1 MSDIRQTW
9 TVVVPVK
16 GTAAGKTRMA
26 PGLDQRQ
33 RMLLVEAFAL
43 DAVSAL
49 SASALVDR
57 VIVVTDAAAELSGS
71 LRALGADIVADPGA
85 GLNAAVAAGIEAARA
100 TRAAR
105 AEAVDGRAAAT
116 SGVDAGVAV
125 AALLG
130 DLPCLVTADVD
141 DALTRASAHPLA
153 VVPDAEGGG
162 TTLITALPGIAL
174 VPRFGVGSAARH
186 AAAGHVVLDV
196 PPASTLRLD
205 VDTEEDLAA
214 ALSRGVGPHTR
225 AVWA

>member
-49 SASALVDR
+49 TASALVDR
-57 VIVVTDAAAELSGS
+57 VIVVTDAAAGLSES
-71 LRALGADIVADPGA
+71 LRGLGAEIVPDPGA
-85 GLNAAVAAGIEAARA
+85 GLNAAVVAGIEAAR
-100 TRAAR
+100 TR
-105 AEAVDGRAAAT
+105 GT
-116 SGVDAGVAV
+116 AV

-141 DALTRASAHPLA
+141 DALSRASSHPRA
-153 VVPDAEGGG
+153 VVPDAEGSG
-162 TTLITALPGIAL
+162 TTLITALPGVEL

-186 AAAGHVVLDV
+186 AEAGHVVLDV
-196 PPASTLRLD
+196 APESTLRLD
-205 VDTEEDLAA
+205 VDTEHDLAA
-214 ALSRGVGPHTR
+214 ALNRGVGPHTR
-225 AVWA
+225 AAWA

>member
-26 PGLDQRQ
+26 PALDQRQ

-49 SASALVDR
+49 TASALVDR
-57 VIVVTDAAAELSGS
+57 VIVVTDAAAGLSES
-71 LRALGADIVADPGA
+71 LRGLGAEIVPDPGA
-85 GLNAAVAAGIEAARA
+85 GLNVAVAAGIRAARA
-100 TRAAR
+100 T
-105 AEAVDGRAAAT
+105 DGDSAT
-116 SGVDAGVAV
+116 RSAGTVGTAV

-141 DALTRASAHPLA
+141 DALTRASSHPRA
-153 VVPDAEGGG
+153 VVPDAEGSG
-162 TTLITALPGIAL
+162 TTLITALPGVDL

-186 AAAGHVVLDV
+186 AGAGHAVLDV
-196 PPASTLRLD
+196 APDSTLRLD
-205 VDTEEDLAA
+205 VDTEQDLAA
-214 ALSRGVGPHTR
+214 ALARGVGPHTR
-225 AVWA
+225 AAWA

>member
-1 MSDIRQTW
+1 VSANPTTW

-26 PGLDQRQ
+26 PGLDPRQ

-49 SASALVDR
+49 TASDLVER
-57 VIVVTDAAAELSGS
+57 VFVVTDAAAGLSES

-85 GLNAAVAAGIEAARA
+85 GLNAAVVAGIAAARLPRDTGGTAAG
-100 TRAAR
+100 
-105 AEAVDGRAAAT
+105 
-116 SGVDAGVAV
+116 AV

-130 DLPCLVTADVD
+130 DLPCLVSADVD
-141 DALTRASAHPLA
+141 DALTRASEHPLA
-153 VVPDAEGGG
+153 VVPDAEGSG
-162 TTLITALPGIAL
+162 TTLITALPGVEL

-186 AAAGHVVLDV
+186 AQAGHVVLDI
-196 PPASTLRLD
+196 AADSTLRLD
-205 VDTEEDLAA
+205 VDTERDLEV
-214 ALSRGVGPHTR
+214 ALARGVGPHTG